1 MAENET
7 KEDNFLQRAA
17 KAIAEWMKTAFPGH
31 EKSFIGGL
39 LGLVAALLFLSLG
52 VGRALVVILFV
63 VVGVAVGQYLEG
75 DPKILTAIR
84 DWLSNRH

>member
-1 MAENET
+1 MPENN
-7 KEDNFLQRAA
+7 EDNFFQRAA
-17 KAIAEWMKTAFPGH
+17 KAIADWVKSTFPGH

-52 VGRALVVILFV
+52 VGRALVVAFFV
-63 VVGVAVGQYLEG
+63 LVGVAVGQYLEG

-84 DWLSNRH
+84 NWLANRH

>member
-1 MAENET
+1 MAENN
-7 KEDNFLQRAA
+7 EDNFLQRGA
-17 KAIAEWMKTAFPGH
+17 KAVADWVKNTFPGH

-52 VGRALVVILFV
+52 IGRALVVAFFV
-63 VVGVAVGQYLEG
+63 LVGVAVGQYLEG

-84 DWLSNRH
+84 NWLANRH

>member
-1 MAENET
+1 MSEN

-17 KAIAEWMKTAFPGH
+17 KAVADWMKSTFPGH

-52 VGRALVVILFV
+52 IGRALVVVFFV
-63 VVGVAVGQYLEG
+63 IVGVAIGQYLEG
-75 DPKILTAIR
+75 DPKILTAVR
-84 DWLSNRH
+84 NWLANRH